1 MGNSSLGFVLESTWI
16 GFTMMISLG
25 LKRVLE
31 DIVCEFLHIQSQEG
45 SIFVEKVRK

>member
-1 MGNSSLGFVLESTWI
+1 MENSSLGFVLEITWI
-16 GFTMMISLG
+16 GFTMMSCVG

-31 DIVCEFLHIQSQEG
+31 DIVCELLRIRSQEG